1 MTFDFHTLLIQTIG
15 FAAAA
20 MLIFSYQTKTNR
32 GLLIWQ
38 ILGNLTFAI
47 QFLLLGGLTG
57 TLSLFVIICRN
68 LTSLK
73 YHDWAWVRTK
83 WWIVLW
89 LIVAASVMAVTW
101 NGPVSLLPFLGAC
114 AGIFGYSTNDAQK
127 IRLCTLV
134 LGSPAWILYDI
145 LVGSWGGILNET
157 VTVISVL
164 VSIYRYGWKNMGG
177 PDSSFNKKTKN
188 NNP

>member
-1 MTFDFHTLLIQTIG
+1 MGHTLLIQFIG
-15 FAAAA
+15 LVAAAL
-20 MLIFSYQTKTNR
+20 LILSYQTKTNR
-32 GLLIWQ
+32 GLLIMQ

-47 QFLLLGGLTG
+47 QYLLLGGLTG
-57 TLSLFVIICRN
+57 TLSMLVIICRN

-89 LIVAASVMAVTW
+89 LCVAGTVMVITW
-101 NGPVSLLPFLGAC
+101 NGPVSILPFLGAC

-134 LGSPAWILYDI
+134 LGSPAWITYNL
-145 LVGSWGGILNET
+145 LVGSWGGVLNET
-157 VTVISVL
+157 ITIISVL

-177 PDSSFNKKTKN
+177 PDSSFNKKADKKD
-188 NNP
+188 PQ